1 MAELIT
7 LPDGS
12 QEIRNPD
19 GSLYMRFP
27 PAVPSRADLE
37 GWSIHR
43 VSSTVRLPGTGA
55 RRGSTAMERSD
66 VESFNGL
73 LRLLREI
80 SRAYGYQPSAS
91 WFGVTGSHFRWTWE
105 YLGDDGYHMSDMI
118 IASRIGD

>member
-1 MAELIT
+1 MMIT

-27 PAVPSRADLE
+27 PAVPSSADLE

-43 VSSTVRLPGTGA
+43 MSSTVRLPGVGA
-55 RRGSTAMERSD
+55 RTGSVAVERSD

-73 LRLLREI
+73 LRLVREI

-91 WFGVTGSHFRWTWE
+91 WFGTGQSHFRWTWE
-105 YLGDDGYHMSDMI
+105 HRYDNGHHVSEMI
-118 IASRIGD
+118 IASKIH